1 MQAVELVLSFL
12 MSATLDWGG
21 GVYLQCRLIW
31 CGLNLIVKLKRIEF
45 YWLVVLKTLNTLLSS
60 SQKHSAFMLRPMYW
74 YLTLFFFLFLRIFSK
89 FHVRRMQE
97 LTDTGLHN
105 FFCLF
110 LSLAITADTEDIVSS
125 FVDAKS
131 SWNLKIKS

>member
-1 MQAVELVLSFL
+1 
-12 MSATLDWGG
+12 
-21 GVYLQCRLIW
+21 
-31 CGLNLIVKLKRIEF
+31 
-45 YWLVVLKTLNTLLSS
+45 
-60 SQKHSAFMLRPMYW
+60 
-74 YLTLFFFLFLRIFSK
+74 
-89 FHVRRMQE
+89 MQE

-131 SWNLKIKS
+131 SWNLKIKPLFVNQNYLSGLGLSAVTDFKDVQVQWRGPG

>member
-1 MQAVELVLSFL
+1 
-12 MSATLDWGG
+12 
-21 GVYLQCRLIW
+21 
-31 CGLNLIVKLKRIEF
+31 
-45 YWLVVLKTLNTLLSS
+45 
-60 SQKHSAFMLRPMYW
+60 
-74 YLTLFFFLFLRIFSK
+74 
-89 FHVRRMQE
+89 MQE

-131 SWNLKIKS
+131 SWNLKIKILEPLFINQNYLNGLGLSTVTDFKDVQVQWRGPG